1 VLNSKLW
8 AGVNSPAQFSK
19 GKNMKYLVLK
29 RFRANGVTYN
39 PGTAAEFQEET
50 AKHLLAIGRIEPD
63 NTPTKVLVE
72 EVVEDVVEEEPK
84 KETRVTKP
92 RKTRKK

>member
-1 VLNSKLW
+1 
-8 AGVNSPAQFSK
+8 
-19 GKNMKYLVLK
+19 MKYLVLK

-50 AKHLLAIGRIEPD
+50 AKHLLAIGRIEAD
-63 NTPTKVLVE
+63 NSPTKVVVE
-72 EVVEDVVEEEPK
+72 EVVEEEPK
-84 KETRVTKP
+84 KETRVTRP

>member
-1 VLNSKLW
+1 
-8 AGVNSPAQFSK
+8 
-19 GKNMKYLVLK
+19 MKYLVLK
-29 RFRANGVTYN
+29 RFRANGVSYN

-63 NTPTKVLVE
+63 NSPTKEVVEVVVE
-72 EVVEDVVEEEPK
+72 EVEEPK
-84 KETRVTKP
+84 KETRVTRP

>member
-1 VLNSKLW
+1 
-8 AGVNSPAQFSK
+8 
-19 GKNMKYLVLK
+19 MKYLVLK

-63 NTPTKVLVE
+63 NSPTKEVVVE
-72 EVVEDVVEEEPK
+72 EVVEEEPK
-84 KETRVTKP
+84 KETRVTRP